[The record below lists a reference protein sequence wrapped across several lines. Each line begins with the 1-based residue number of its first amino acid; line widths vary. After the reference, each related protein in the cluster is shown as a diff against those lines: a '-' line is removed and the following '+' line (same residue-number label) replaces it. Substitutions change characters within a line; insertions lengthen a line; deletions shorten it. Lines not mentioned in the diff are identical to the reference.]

1 MLATIVILAQ
11 RGTHETPDDDG
22 IGIGLILLGVLIA
35 ALVALAVMAAFRT
48 YSKRTRETGPD
59 REPHKPGHVGSL
71 GEGAGDS

>member
-1 MLATIVILAQ
+1 MLLTILILAQ
-11 RGTHETPDDDG
+11 RGTHEPPDDG

-35 ALVALAVMAAFRT
+35 ALVALAVIAAFRM

-71 GEGAGDS
+71 GEGAGDT